1 MKFAAQVLVV
11 ALVGG
16 LLQTFF
22 PWWTMAI
29 GAFVVGFI
37 FASPGWKSFF
47 AGLVGVGLLWFAMS
61 FYIDSQTQSILT
73 EKVARLF
80 PTKTVPL
87 LFVVT
92 AFIGGLVGGFASLTG
107 SVLSYRKKSR
117 W

>member
-1 MKFAAQVLVV
+1 MKFAAQTIAV

-16 LLQTFF
+16 LLQYFF

-29 GAFVVGFI
+29 GAFVVGFL
-37 FASPGWKSFF
+37 FANSGWRSFF
-47 AGLVGVGLLWFAMS
+47 AGLLGVGLLWFAMS
-61 FYIDSQTQSILT
+61 FFIDSQTQSILT
-73 EKVARLF
+73 EKVAKLF

-87 LFVVT
+87 LFLFT

>member
-1 MKFAAQVLVV
+1 MKFVAQTIVV

-16 LLQTFF
+16 LLQYFF

-29 GAFVVGFI
+29 GAFAVGFL
-37 FASPGWKSFF
+37 FANSGWRSFF
-47 AGLVGVGLLWFAMS
+47 AGLLGVGLLWFAMS

-73 EKVARLF
+73 EKVAKLF

-87 LFVVT
+87 LFLLT
-92 AFIGGLVGGFASLTG
+92 SFIGGLVGGFASLTG
-107 SVLSYRKKSR
+107 SVLSYRRKSR